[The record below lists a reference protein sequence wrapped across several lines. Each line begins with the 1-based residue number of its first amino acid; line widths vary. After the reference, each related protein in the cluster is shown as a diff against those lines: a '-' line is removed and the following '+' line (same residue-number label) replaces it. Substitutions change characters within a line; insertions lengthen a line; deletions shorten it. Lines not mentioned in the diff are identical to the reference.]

1 MFPVYSRYAFI
12 PTRRSGPVY
21 TKFVPIYI
29 PTDCIP
35 MICSS
40 IYQFPSIFAVFLFY
54 SSYIPVCCC
63 GYSLCSHI
71 LSIFQTFPITMSIL
85 TYYSIICS
93 VYSQYSQLWKLHCI
107 FPISTFPL
115 YFHFHI
121 SSRTSMG
128 ISGPKYIEVLYHIK
142 PIMGAYPVSLPLHGP
157 VICGSDSNLGTSNGW
172 GNLPTIILHRQHTHF
187 WTHTTLI

>member
-1 MFPVYSRYAFI
+1 MFSSRYILNISIRIVRIITQKIFPLQLLSIISIIMSPVYSRYAFI

-40 IYQFPSIFAVFLFY
+40 IYQFPSIFAVFLLY

-71 LSIFQTFPITMSIL
+71 LSIFRTFPITMSIL
-85 TYYSIICS
+85 TYYNIIFS
-93 VYSQYSQLWKLHCI
+93 VYSQYSQLWELHCI

-115 YFHFHI
+115 YFHFHHI
-121 SSRTSMG
+121 SSRTRILLG
-128 ISGPKYIEVLYHIK
+128 CPYIGL
-142 PIMGAYPVSLPLHGP
+142 
-157 VICGSDSNLGTSNGW
+157 
-172 GNLPTIILHRQHTHF
+172 
-187 WTHTTLI
+187 